1 MAEQRVLLVDLDP
14 QANLTSGLGLKGQ
27 TPGGTIYDAL
37 TSESPDAPLTI
48 VADDASR
55 ASSLIPA
62 DRQLTGAEVEL
73 VSLPNRERRL
83 QHLLAPVRDAF
94 DVIFIDTPPSLGLL
108 TLNAL
113 VAADAVLIPLTCE
126 YFALEGLADL
136 VATLR
141 RVRGTL
147 NPSLDIAGV
156 LLTMYDERTN
166 LGQQVARGHS
176 RVLPGSRLPE
186 RHPAQRPARRSAE
199 SRRAGDPL
207 RRQVARR
214 RPPTSPSPASS
225 SRACRRARRRRTRS
239 LTMVEKRPALG
250 RGLSAL
256 IPDAPASPQ
265 TSARPLEVDTDLL
278 TPNRFQPRTT
288 MDDGRI
294 EELARSIRS
303 NGIIQPIV
311 VRKADTG
318 YEIVA
323 GERRWRASQR
333 AGLLK
338 VPIVVRDIPD
348 DRLLAAALIENL
360 QREDLN
366 PMEEA
371 HAYRRLADEFHL
383 TQEQIADA
391 VGKDRSSVAN
401 MIAAA
406 AAAARSARERRRRRD
421 RDGPRPRA
429 PQPARRGR
437 AAALG
442 PRGRRQAAVGSRNR
456 SAGEEGADARPRRA
470 RRRQKDVHTR
480 AAEDRLRFALGTAV
494 RIVRKGKGGR
504 IEIDFTSE
512 EELQR
517 LYEQMVNENSGI
529 TVRGQRRVGG
539 RHGSNDRRPGSRSRS

>member
-27 TPGGTIYDAL
+27 TATTIYDAL
-37 TSESPDAPLTI
+37 TSEAPDA
-48 VADDASR
+48 AAHHRSDAHQGL
-55 ASSLIPA
+55 SLVPA

-83 QHLLAPVRDAF
+83 QHLLAPLRDSF

-147 NPSLDIAGV
+147 NPTLDIAGV
-156 LLTMYDERTN
+156 LLTMYDDRTN
-166 LGQQVARGHS
+166 LGQQVAQGHP
-176 RVLPGSRLPE
+176 RVLPGPRLSE
-186 RHPAQRPARRSAE
+186 RHPAQHPARRSAE
-199 SRRAGDPL
+199 PRHAGDPL

-225 SRACRRARRRRTRS
+225 SRACRRARRRPTRS
-239 LTMVEKRPALG
+239 PTMVDKRPALG

-265 TSARPLEVDTDLL
+265 TSARPLEVDIDLL

-288 MDDGRI
+288 MDEAGSRSSRDRS
-294 EELARSIRS
+294 ARTASFSRS
-303 NGIIQPIV
+303 SCARPT
-311 VRKADTG
+311 TG

-338 VPIVVRDIPD
+338 VPIVVREIPD
-348 DRLLAAALIENL
+348 DRLLAAALIENI

-401 MIAAA
+401 MMRLLRLPLEVRENVASGAIAMGH
-406 AAAARSARERRRRRD
+406 ARALLSLPDEASQLRWGREVVSKQLSVRETEVLVKKALTPD
-421 RDGPRPRA
+421 TPREA
-429 PQPARRGR
+429 P
-437 AAALG
+437 
-442 PRGRRQAAVGSRNR
+442 
-456 SAGEEGADARPRRA
+456 
-470 RRRQKDVHTR
+470 QKDVHTR
-480 AAEDRLRFALGTAV
+480 AAEDRLRFALGTPV
-494 RIVRKGKGGR
+494 RIVRKAKGGR
-504 IEIDFTSE
+504 IEVDF
-512 EELQR
+512 
-517 LYEQMVNENSGI
+517 
-529 TVRGQRRVGG
+529 RVGG
-539 RHGSNDRRPGSRSRS
+539 RAAADLRADGG